1 MASRVRLN
9 RSSLPSA
16 WSLLGKVLRVE
27 GDSRSWDFSA
37 SWFAAD
43 PRGGALL
50 IGPDSI
56 AAPLDDYWARTVPGA
71 AVRLR
76 EAFTGRARDGRTWEL
91 PPLPLDWTDAGKA
104 VSILYESDKRN
115 GGGTGKPEL
124 FRHPFDPDARVYV
137 SGPFLSIV
145 GEKLTVDASG
155 VRH

>member
-1 MASRVRLN
+1 MAARVRLN
-9 RSSLPSA
+9 RSSLPAA
-16 WSLLGKVLRVE
+16 WSLLGKVVRIE
-27 GDSRSWDFSA
+27 GASRSWDFSA

-56 AAPLDDYWARTVPGA
+56 ADELRSHEAKTIPGA

-76 EAFTGRARDGRTWEL
+76 EAFTGRERDGRTWEL

-124 FRHPFDPDARVYV
+124 FRHPFDPDTRVFV

-145 GEKLTVDASG
+145 GDKLTVDASG